1 MLFCTCYNA
10 TTVMRF
16 TWDEDKN
23 RRNLAKHKISFE
35 TASLVFDDPFHVSRL
50 ERVVEGEERWQTMG
64 LIGAAVIV
72 LVAHTYGEEEDETV
86 IRIISARKATS
97 HERRHYDQNRH

>member
-1 MLFCTCYNA
+1 
-10 TTVMRF
+10 MRF

-35 TASLVFDDPFHVSRL
+35 TARLVFEDPFHVSRL
-50 ERVVEGEERWQTMG
+50 DRDVEGEERWQTMG
-64 LIGAAVIV
+64 LIGSVVVV
-72 LVAHTYGEEEDETV
+72 LVAHTYREEGDEAV

-97 HERRHYDQNRH
+97 HERRYYEQNRQ